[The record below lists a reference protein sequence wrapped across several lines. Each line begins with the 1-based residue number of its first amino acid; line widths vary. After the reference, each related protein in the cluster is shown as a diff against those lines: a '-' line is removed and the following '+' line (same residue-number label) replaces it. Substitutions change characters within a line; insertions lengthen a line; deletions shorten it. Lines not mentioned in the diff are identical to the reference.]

1 MAKNIKSSKEL
12 QAMPAYQLV
21 MEEDLNDLKSL
32 GLVFEHIKTGARVVV
47 LSNED
52 DNKVFSIGFRTPPE
66 DSTGVAH
73 IVEHTVL
80 CGSKKFPAKD
90 PFVELVKGS
99 LNTFLNAMTYPDKTI
114 YPVASYNAT
123 DFQNLMEVYLDAVFY
138 PNIYKKEEIFKQE
151 GWHYE
156 LEDLDGELIYNGV
169 VYNEMKGAFSS
180 PEQLLFRLIQ
190 RSLYPDTSYGIESG
204 GDPDYIP
211 DLSYEEYLAFH
222 SRYYHPSNS
231 YIYLY
236 GDIDIEEKLNWID
249 KEYLSNFDK
258 LEVDSEIKLQKP
270 FTELNEVVEY
280 YSVGEEESIEDKT
293 YLSYNVSIGT
303 SLNREEYLAF
313 QVLDYVLLD
322 APGAPLKQALLD
334 AGIGKDILSGYDNG
348 ILQPMLS
355 ITAKY
360 TEEEKK
366 EQFISTIKDTLE
378 NIIKEGLD
386 SKSLKAA
393 INYYEFR
400 YRESDFGSYPKGLM
414 YGLQILDSWL
424 YNDEKP
430 FIHIKANDTF
440 AFLKKNIGTGYY
452 EDLIQKYI
460 LDNTHT
466 SLVIVKPKGGLSNI
480 VEEERK
486 RKLAEYKKSLSKEEL
501 LQLIEDTQNLR
512 KYQDEP
518 SSKEDMDKIPMLKR
532 EDIERKIQPLC
543 NQEKEIAGVK
553 VLHHDVYT
561 NGIGYTKLL
570 FDVSKVAKEKIP
582 YIALLATVMGYMDT
596 KKRSFLD
603 LSNEVNIHTGGIYTS
618 VNTYSHYHDKGAFQA
633 RFEIKGKALY
643 EETESE
649 FNLMKEII
657 RETSFADEKR
667 LLEILLEVRSR
678 LQMRMN
684 SAGHLIAASRAA
696 SYYSPSAYF
705 DELTSGISYY
715 YFIDSL
721 VEHFEEKKKE
731 IYESLEELVQ
741 VIFRKENLL
750 ISFTADKEGYEV
762 LSKEVEQ
769 LIGALYDVPI
779 KESPGELIPEGL
791 NEGFKTSGQVQYVAR
806 SGNFI
811 HAGYKYTG
819 SLKVLKVI
827 LNYDYLWMNL
837 RVKGGAYGCMSGFS
851 YTGSAYL
858 VSYRDP
864 NLRETNEIYEKAH
877 EYVKEFTVNERDMT
891 KYIIGTISGID
902 KPLTPSGKGALSLSA
917 YLIGL
922 TEEDMQ
928 KDRDEI
934 LSTTVEDIRALS
946 TIVKAVTDAGYICVL
961 GNEQKIEENRDL
973 FTEVKNLI

>member
-1 MAKNIKSSKEL
+1 MAKSIKSSKEL
-12 QAMPAYQLV
+12 MEMPSYQLV
-21 MEEDLNDLKSL
+21 LEDNLEELKSL
-32 GLVFEHIKTGARVVV
+32 GLVFEHKKTGARVIV
-47 LSNED
+47 LSNQD
-52 DNKVFSIGFRTPPE
+52 DNKVFSIGFRTPPA

-114 YPVASYNAT
+114 YPIASYNEK

-156 LEDLDGELIYNGV
+156 LEDLDGELKYNGV

-190 RSLYPDTSYGIESG
+190 RSLYPDTSYGTESG

-211 DLSYEEYLAFH
+211 DLTYQNYLEFH

-236 GDIDIEEKLNWID
+236 GDMDIEEKLNWID
-249 KEYLSNFDK
+249 KEYLSDFDK
-258 LEVDSEIKLQKP
+258 IEVDSELKMQKP
-270 FTELNEVVEY
+270 FHHTNEVTEY
-280 YSVGEEESIEDKT
+280 YSIGEEETEEEKT

-303 SLNREEYLAF
+303 SLDQEEYLAF
-313 QVLDYVLLD
+313 QIISYVILD

-334 AGIGKDILSGYDNG
+334 AEIGKDILSSYDNG

-355 ITAKY
+355 IIAKY

-366 EQFISTIKDTLE
+366 QEFIQLIRSTLE
-378 NIIKEGLD
+378 NIVESGLD

-393 INYYEFR
+393 INYYEFK
-400 YRESDFGSYPKGLM
+400 YREADFGSYPKGLM

-424 YNDEKP
+424 YDDKKP
-430 FIHIKANDTF
+430 FIHIKSNDTF
-440 AFLKKNIGTGYY
+440 AFLKQNIGTGYY
-452 EDLIQKYI
+452 EGLIQKYI
-460 LDNTHT
+460 LDNLHS
-466 SLVIVKPKGGLSNI
+466 SLVIVKPKAGLSNI

-486 RKLAEYKKSLSKEEL
+486 KKLEEHKKNLSKEEL
-501 LQLIEDTQNLR
+501 IQLIEDTKALR
-512 KYQDEP
+512 AYQDEP
-518 SSKEDMDKIPMLKR
+518 SSKEDMEKIPMLKR
-532 EDIERKIQPLC
+532 EDIEKKVNPLC
-543 NQEKEIAGVK
+543 NEEKEIAGVK
-553 VLHHDVYT
+553 VLHHNIFT

-582 YIALLATVMGYMDT
+582 YIGLLSSVLGYMDT
-596 KKRSFLD
+596 NQRSFLD
-603 LSNEVNIHTGGIYTS
+603 FSNEVNIHTGGIYTS
-618 VNTYSHYHDKGAFQA
+618 VNTYSHYHEKGKFQA
-633 RFEIKGKALY
+633 RFEVKGKALY
-643 EETESE
+643 EETASK
-649 FNLMKEII
+649 FDLIKEMLK
-657 RETSFADEKR
+657 ETSFADEKR
-667 LLEILLEVRSR
+667 LLEILLEIRSR

-684 SAGHLIAASRAA
+684 SAGHLIAGSRATA
-696 SYYSPSAYF
+696 YYSASAYF

-715 YFIDSL
+715 YFIDDL
-721 VEHFEEKKKE
+721 VNQFEERKKE
-731 IYESLEELVQ
+731 IYESLKELVQ
-741 VIFRKENLL
+741 IIFRKENLL
-750 ISFTADKEGYEV
+750 ISFTADEEGYKI
-762 LSKEVEQ
+762 LSKEVEAFVG
-769 LIGALYDVPI
+769 ILYDEPI
-779 KESPGELIPEGL
+779 EEQLEELVPEGR
-791 NEGFKTSGQVQYVAR
+791 NEGFKTSSQVQYVAR

-811 HAGYKYTG
+811 DAGYKYTG
-819 SLKVLKVI
+819 ALKVLKII
-827 LNYDYLWMNL
+827 LNYDYLWINL

-851 YTGSAYL
+851 YTGSGYF

-877 EYVKEFTVNERDMT
+877 EYVRDFSVDERDMT

-902 KPLTPSGKGALSLSA
+902 KPLTPSAKGTLSLTS

-922 TEEDMQ
+922 TEEEIQ

-934 LSTTVEDIRALS
+934 LSTEIEDIRALS
-946 TIVKAVTDAGYICVL
+946 PIVKAITDAGYICVL
-961 GNEQKIEENRDL
+961 GNEQKIEEARDL
-973 FTEVKNLI
+973 FAEVKNLI